1 MNAANVASTHDDNL
15 QAYLC
20 PDCKGTGNS
29 QTECESFCQSCLG
42 SGVNPAVF
50 DKEDNKDLDI
60 FLENDFH
67 DDYDDYEDLYE

>member
-1 MNAANVASTHDDNL
+1 MNAANVANTHDDNL

-50 DKEDNKDLDI
+50 DKEGDDI
-60 FLENDFH
+60 FSE
-67 DDYDDYEDLYE
+67 YEDEGDWYE